1 MIRINLLPPE
11 IVQKRRSEGLWI
23 YIGLAFLFV
32 ALVLGLAFVALL
44 FVAGGLEDDVAQAE
58 SEAQRLQAEAQQ
70 YAVFEESETDLQNR
84 EQLVEAALANHVDL
98 TRLFEELSLVM
109 PPSTWL
115 DSLAFDDSLDKEG
128 PPDIVLNGFALD
140 PPDDTP
146 DKGFK
151 PVANTLVRLVDLEQ
165 LYNVWLTGTAKDA
178 GVVDENDNVIMGT
191 VTYSISSSVRTE
203 EQVKEL
209 EQEQELDPSQ
219 AGGQ

>member
-11 IVQKRRSEGLWI
+11 IVQKRKSEGLWI

-44 FVAGGLEDDVAQAE
+44 FVASGLEDDVAQAE

-84 EQLVEAALANHVDL
+84 EQMVEAALANHVDL

-128 PPDIVLNGFALD
+128 PADIVLNGFALD

-178 GVVDENDNVIMGT
+178 GIVDENDNVIMGT

-209 EQEQELDPSQ
+209 EQEQELDPGQ
-219 AGGQ
+219 ASGQ